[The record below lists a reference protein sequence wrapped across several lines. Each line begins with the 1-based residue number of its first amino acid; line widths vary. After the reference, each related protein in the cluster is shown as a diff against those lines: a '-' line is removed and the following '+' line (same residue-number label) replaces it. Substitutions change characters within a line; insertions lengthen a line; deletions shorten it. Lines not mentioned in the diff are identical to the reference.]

1 MVAHEASGGSAD
13 QNDAKQARWAR
24 KVVQRMADRKLL
36 TETRL
41 RRRMKRTTKHGKK
54 GLSMHSFLVRW
65 SGAPFAC
72 TQRKAL
78 GSTVRLDIEAPCTLS
93 VGCSTSPAGCCAN
106 VVPGICERGFL
117 LSLTVLLLS
126 QPVLA
131 ARARRLHGLSRTW
144 SVFHPLAAAR
154 EHRPAGRHAKN
165 ATL

>member
-1 MVAHEASGGSAD
+1 
-13 QNDAKQARWAR
+13 
-24 KVVQRMADRKLL
+24 MADRKLL

-93 VGCSTSPAGCCAN
+93 VGCSTSPARLRSSPARLLA
-106 VVPGICERGFL
+106 VAPMSFL
-117 LSLTVLLLS
+117 AFVSAVS
-126 QPVLA
+126 
-131 ARARRLHGLSRTW
+131 S
-144 SVFHPLAAAR
+144 
-154 EHRPAGRHAKN
+154 
-165 ATL
+165 